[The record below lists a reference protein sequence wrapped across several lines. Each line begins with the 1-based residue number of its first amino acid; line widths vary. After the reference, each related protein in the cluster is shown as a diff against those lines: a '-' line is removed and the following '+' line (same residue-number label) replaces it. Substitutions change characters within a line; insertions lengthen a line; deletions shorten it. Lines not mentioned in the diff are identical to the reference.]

1 MEKPL
6 IEIKLFKETV
16 KKLNAIVQLLIFL
29 AFDFFTFNDKKS
41 ISHFHMSENKSNNF
55 SIETFFSILDSK
67 QLQNEE
73 LLQQLANTIN
83 QMILNHFD
91 QLIQLLYRIDVNE
104 MKLKTILKE
113 NPNED
118 AGMIIAKLI
127 IQRQIQKINLR
138 KEINSKLED
147 ALGDEEW

>member
-1 MEKPL
+1 MK
-6 IEIKLFKETV
+6 
-16 KKLNAIVQLLIFL
+16 
-29 AFDFFTFNDKKS
+29 
-41 ISHFHMSENKSNNF
+41 NKSNNF